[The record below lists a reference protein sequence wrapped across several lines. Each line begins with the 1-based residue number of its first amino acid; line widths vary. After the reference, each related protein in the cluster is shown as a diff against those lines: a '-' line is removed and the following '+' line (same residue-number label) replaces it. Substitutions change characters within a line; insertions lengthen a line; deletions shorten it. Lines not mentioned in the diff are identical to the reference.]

1 VHLQTS
7 AMNFRMVPLAHLFDH
22 FPIQVRE
29 MGRGIGKKVRLEVS
43 GAETELDKVLVHHLA
58 DPLLHLLRNAV
69 DHGIEPAEERLACG
83 KPETGRIVLRAYYHG
98 SHAVIEV
105 VDDGRGIDVHKVLAK
120 ALEGGL
126 VEAERAAS
134 LREQEILELIFAPG
148 FSTAEQVSM
157 LSGRGVGMDV
167 VKTAMSQVQG
177 TITIES
183 VPHQGTMVRM
193 KLPLTLAVVGILLVE
208 EDANQ
213 FAFPSLAVE
222 DILTIEPQHLQG
234 FSHNIVYNHQGRTL
248 PVTTLSTILGFPP
261 SAFAD
266 DRMLLVVLAEGE
278 KKIGVLVDRVL
289 DRQEALIKNLG
300 SLIKQVPFVMGCT
313 ILSDSRLVLL
323 LNASE
328 IINTKAQKP
337 VLTLLGKPD
346 QQRNARHALTILIVE
361 DSPIQRKNLRAILT
375 HAGYRVETAN
385 NGFEGLKRVRHKRYT
400 AFCVDIAMPLMD
412 GFEFVERLRHTP
424 DHQDTPVFLIT
435 SYTTHQERDRAARL
449 GVNEFLAKPVDA
461 DVLVALLDTYCLST
475 AAARA
480 DTMPVPVPP
489 AV

>member
-1 VHLQTS
+1 
-7 AMNFRMVPLAHLFDH
+7 
-22 FPIQVRE
+22 
-29 MGRGIGKKVRLEVS
+29 
-43 GAETELDKVLVHHLA
+43 
-58 DPLLHLLRNAV
+58 
-69 DHGIEPAEERLACG
+69 
-83 KPETGRIVLRAYYHG
+83 
-98 SHAVIEV
+98 
-105 VDDGRGIDVHKVLAK
+105 
-120 ALEGGL
+120 
-126 VEAERAAS
+126 
-134 LREQEILELIFAPG
+134 
-148 FSTAEQVSM
+148 
-157 LSGRGVGMDV
+157 
-167 VKTAMSQVQG
+167 
-177 TITIES
+177 
-183 VPHQGTMVRM
+183 
-193 KLPLTLAVVGILLVE
+193 
-208 EDANQ
+208 
-213 FAFPSLAVE
+213 
-222 DILTIEPQHLQG
+222 
-234 FSHNIVYNHQGRTL
+234 
-248 PVTTLSTILGFPP
+248 
-261 SAFAD
+261 
-266 DRMLLVVLAEGE
+266 
-278 KKIGVLVDRVL
+278 
-289 DRQEALIKNLG
+289 
-300 SLIKQVPFVMGCT
+300 LIKQVPFVMGCT